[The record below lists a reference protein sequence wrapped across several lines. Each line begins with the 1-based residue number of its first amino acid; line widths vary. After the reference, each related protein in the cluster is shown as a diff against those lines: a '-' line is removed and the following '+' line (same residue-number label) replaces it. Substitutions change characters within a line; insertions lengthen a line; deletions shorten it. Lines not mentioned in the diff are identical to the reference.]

1 MTAKSFMQIA
11 NATNW
16 AQGSPERRE
25 KNYCNFVIIIFFIY
39 RLKSLAMGYAI
50 RIYNF
55 FSTPRNRVG
64 GGGLKLVKFESE
76 R

>member
-1 MTAKSFMQIA
+1 
-11 NATNW
+11 
-16 AQGSPERRE
+16 
-25 KNYCNFVIIIFFIY
+25 
-39 RLKSLAMGYAI
+39 MGYAI